1 MILFLCAPAVLINLD
16 KVCIKM
22 IQKSLWSIVMNIF
35 CWASA
40 WACKEV
46 SNRQSIHDRATWNC
60 LALPQLL
67 VTCVKDQFWY
77 FVLFLYLEKSCLDQL
92 KKNTLYL
99 VTICDLSK
107 KITCSSIILGMPPK
121 ADYWKYFNVVGVVA
135 YCLIAE
141 CKQPNVSLGALPKP
155 GEKKRIC
162 EYWVNMIYNEVY
174 RRLARH
180 SPRAE
185 ANIVKACN
193 TMQWSHKIS

>member
-16 KVCIKM
+16 KVCIKR

-46 SNRQSIHDRATWNC
+46 SNRQSIHDRGRATWNC

-92 KKNTLYL
+92 KKHPLKHSLSCDYL
-99 VTICDLSK
+99 WSFK
-107 KITCSSIILGMPPK
+107 KDNVQFNYSRHAPKSRLLEVFQCCWSCSILPH
-121 ADYWKYFNVVGVVA
+121 
-135 YCLIAE
+135 C
-141 CKQPNVSLGALPKP
+141 
-155 GEKKRIC
+155 
-162 EYWVNMIYNEVY
+162 WVQT
-174 RRLARH
+174 A
-180 SPRAE
+180 
-185 ANIVKACN
+185 
-193 TMQWSHKIS
+193 

>member
-16 KVCIKM
+16 KVCIKR

-77 FVLFLYLEKSCLDQL
+77 FVLFLY
-92 KKNTLYL
+92 TLYL

-162 EYWVNMIYNEVY
+162 EYWVNMIYNNLNPIRCVGG
-174 RRLARH
+174 
-180 SPRAE
+180 
-185 ANIVKACN
+185 
-193 TMQWSHKIS
+193 

>member
-77 FVLFLYLEKSCLDQL
+77 FVLFLY
-92 KKNTLYL
+92 TLYL

-162 EYWVNMIYNEVY
+162 EYWVNMIYNNLNPIRCVGLE
-174 RRLARH
+174 
-180 SPRAE
+180 
-185 ANIVKACN
+185 
-193 TMQWSHKIS
+193 T